1 MRLCSAPD
9 AIADCLKQ
17 TPHPTRNTTYLPT
30 QHGAEFLLYRAGSRG
45 IYTKSHTPLETHTR
59 AHTLHTQHDADFLLH
74 RVGSEGQSITAG
86 QEAAGGLPPIRA
98 LHTKL
103 VEEGVCECC

>member
-1 MRLCSAPD
+1 MALSSCFTAP
-9 AIADCLKQ
+9 AVGVPIPNR
-17 TPHPTRNTTYLPT
+17 THPW
-30 QHGAEFLLYRAGSRG
+30 
-45 IYTKSHTPLETHTR
+45 KHTR
-59 AHTLHTQHDADFLLH
+59 AHKLHTQHDADFLLH

-103 VEEGVCECC
+103 VEEGACKCC